1 MNRAVIGNSDFDPLR
16 GSATRDALAPSNAG
30 AAA

>member
-16 GSATRDALAPSNAG
+16 GSAMRDTLAASNAG
-30 AAA
+30 VAA